1 MRYARI
7 HKIDK
12 PNNVKS
18 LCDQVKPKHQHKKAK
33 IVYGHLSMRKI
44 NLSFNTDNISIIFYY
59 KIRKQY
65 WGHISSRT
73 YYIRLY

>member
-1 MRYARI
+1 MRYAGI

-18 LCDQVKPKHQHKKAK
+18 LCDQVKPEHQHKKAT

-44 NLSFNTDNISIIFYY
+44 NLSFNTENISIICYY
-59 KIRKQY
+59 KLKKKY
-65 WGHISSRT
+65 
-73 YYIRLY
+73 